1 MPLDAQQAVYLTD
14 AQGRSLGEVIIDR
27 IERDRVFGRFTS
39 EGGFAPVRSLFEEF
53 EEAVTE
59 QLFGEADRLSHE
71 IDQLG
76 LHLTGSGAT
85 ERLTV
90 CDVQI
95 MNATAFCCRVPNLAL
110 TQIRRAVA

>member
-1 MPLDAQQAVYLTD
+1 MPLDAQQAVNLTD
-14 AQGRSLGEVIIDR
+14 SQGRSLGQVVIER

-39 EGGFAPVRSLFEEF
+39 RGEFAAVRSLFDEF

-59 QLFGEADRLSHE
+59 QLFTEADRLSRE
-71 IDQLG
+71 IDELG

-85 ERLTV
+85 EQLTV

-95 MNATAFCCRVPNLAL
+95 MNATAFCCRIPNLAL